1 MQVLVTGGAGFV
13 GSHLCKRLL
22 DEGHDVVAI
31 DNLSNGTEYNIE
43 CLQSDSHFEFIKID
57 INDTDEL
64 RAVFETHP
72 FEMVFHLAANADVY
86 KGLDDSN
93 LDVKNTFLTTL
104 NILEMMHSYGVKKFF
119 FASSSTV
126 YGRSEEPIRE
136 VSPSLRPVSHYG
148 AAKLASEAFVSSYNN
163 LYGIQTWV
171 ARFCNV
177 VGPNMTHGVILD
189 FIKKLKSNPEELIV
203 YGDGRQTKPY
213 IYIDDLLDGVM
224 CMLRNAG
231 ESYNDYLIGVESYI
245 SVAEIAR
252 IAMME
257 SGLNVPISYEHDVVR
272 GRGDVRDYHYD
283 VNKLKTLGWHP
294 HFSAKEAVMQTMRD
308 INENVNN

>member
-1 MQVLVTGGAGFV
+1 MKVLVTGGAGFI

-43 CLQSDSHFEFIKID
+43 CLQGDSHFEFIKME
-57 INDTDEL
+57 INDTEEL
-64 RAVFETHP
+64 RVVFETHP

-104 NILEMMHSYGVKKFF
+104 HILEMMHSFGVRKLF

-126 YGRSEEPIRE
+126 YGRSEELIRE
-136 VSPSLRPVSHYG
+136 DSPSLRPVSHYG

-177 VGPNMTHGVILD
+177 VGPNMTHGVIPD
-189 FIKKLKSNPEELIV
+189 FIKKLKSNPEKLIV
-203 YGDGRQTKPY
+203 YGDGKQTKPY

-224 CMLRNAG
+224 CMLRNAR
-231 ESYNDYLIGVESYI
+231 ESYNDYLIGVDSDV
-245 SVAEIAR
+245 SVEEIAR
-252 IAMME
+252 IAMLE
-257 SGLNVPISYEHDVVR
+257 TGINVPISYELDAVR
-272 GRGDVRDYHYD
+272 GKGDVCDYHYD
-283 VNKLKTLGWHP
+283 VNKIERLGWNP
-294 HFSAKEAVMQTMRD
+294 HFSAKEAVVQALRD
-308 INENVNN
+308 INENDNN